1 MATRV
6 RFGVAG
12 CKWGQVKWNRQIGA
26 GAEPFHGAHRVG
38 RSSVLGSAHAQAHGA
53 GCTRAACTEREDF
66 CCLGRKI
73 CCEILFTRCL
83 CASWP
88 QAASETR
95 VGLHLAMGRGRSNTP
110 PRTGMPR
117 ARALGSPTSRV
128 SVFPVK
134 IERLE
139 CLLVKMW
146 LVWMGHER
154 SKAHAAPSLALS
166 RDLCG
171 SHPWTRDGS

>member
-1 MATRV
+1 MEH
-6 RFGVAG
+6 
-12 CKWGQVKWNRQIGA
+12 IGLE
-26 GAEPFHGAHRVG
+26 GARCSVQHMHQRT
-38 RSSVLGSAHAQAHGA
+38 VLGVPVLRAQSGRISVVSGEKSAAKSCLPAVFVPAGLRLPQRPGLVCIWRWGGGVRTPHHA
-53 GCTRAACTEREDF
+53 
-66 CCLGRKI
+66 
-73 CCEILFTRCL
+73 
-83 CASWP
+83 
-88 QAASETR
+88 
-95 VGLHLAMGRGRSNTP
+95 
-110 PRTGMPR
+110 GMPR

-154 SKAHAAPSLALS
+154 SKAHAAQSLALS

-171 SHPWTRDGS
+171 SHPWTRDGSRLFLQIPIVPRCCHGVEQGDDKSGKRPK